1 MWAHRLVVILKKEVS
16 EQGERTGKTEA
27 GIEKRRLN
35 HKLEI
40 KSQSDMS
47 NSMLKKKKKSTLS
60 SVENGVIK
68 GVGTRSAVINAG
80 V

>member
-47 NSMLKKKKKSTLS
+47 NSMLKKKKKHT
-60 SVENGVIK
+60 
-68 GVGTRSAVINAG
+68 
-80 V
+80 